1 MSSFKFLED
10 IAWADL
16 AFRAQ
21 GKTISDLFKNCAVAV
36 TEAMVDPQTI
46 DPKQEVEVKL
56 ESPNLDDLLYDFL
69 SEIVAIKDADG
80 LLFSQFDI
88 KINKEKNVYELHA
101 KLKGE
106 EVNPDVQ
113 EVRDDVKAVTRHH
126 FELKKVADGFEAQV
140 ILDV

>member
-21 GKTISDLFKNCAVAV
+21 GKDIEDLFKNCAAAV

-56 ESPNLDDLLYDFL
+56 EAKNLDDLLYDFL
-69 SEIVAIKDADG
+69 SEIVAIKDEDG
-80 LLFSQFDI
+80 ILFSQFAVKI
-88 KINKEKNVYELHA
+88 KKLKNGFGLQA

-106 EVNPDVQ
+106 EINPESQ
-113 EVRDDVKAVTRHH
+113 KLRDDVKAVTLHH